1 MARGKRGGRPKG
13 PPPPHLRQRITPKN
27 NGNPAFH
34 GYTLAEEARNTAQ
47 KRRGFAGNDPRL
59 RYKPVTFISA
69 GFMDPLK
76 DFEVPQQEST
86 HLPTVTK
93 DHAERTA
100 EDNTKAI
107 ENYATTTLVGH
118 LGSKELDTE
127 VLADATNHK
136 LPSVHNQHKE
146 DESGP
151 DLDSSDEVILFKGRN
166 GRRQQTPRDTTAK
179 KGNDGTDSMKLH
191 EMDLELKVVE
201 KTIRNEPPREPSAEP
216 ADFIP
221 FSHGRSRNRR
231 SSRKPNRSAKEEEEA
246 AIIAD
251 YIANMQAD
259 GDEDGEEE
267 EEEEEHPGIGTHAF
281 HLLRDLGGTDSEAV
295 PDPHSSEYDQ
305 GGSED
310 EFEQKCQLES
320 DEHMARM
327 LAKQEELGLGGD
339 DIMLFDGVD
348 SNDDGYTTAEAAP
361 RRRKGASKKARILQ
375 KKGQYPSATQMADA
389 FDELDLMN
397 WHRPSLNNFK
407 RGPQSFDVSDSD
419 LEEAMNLTWKKDRL
433 KKAEKKKAREELR
446 SQGLLG
452 KNVKPDD
459 LRIKYQGGMSL
470 DDLANEMEAFM
481 LGSQEQLILPPFDKA
496 ARKIVHSVA
505 NRFKIKSQSAGK
517 GIGRYPVLY
526 RTKTTLP
533 FDQVAFDRTFS
544 HIKQTWF
551 PRVDVDEQ
559 VVNETRVLKRAEA
572 RNGKTRFKNSHTL
585 RDGDIVGQHATELGA
600 ENKGRAMLEK
610 MGWSKGMSLGSEE
623 NKGIIVPIT
632 HVVKIRKTGLG
643 DA

>member
-13 PPPPHLRQRITPKN
+13 PPPPHLRQRTTPKN
-27 NGNPAFH
+27 NGNPVFH

-47 KRRGFAGNDPRL
+47 KRRGFAGNDPKL

-76 DFEVPQQEST
+76 DFEVPQQAST

-93 DHAERTA
+93 DTERRA
-100 EDNTKAI
+100 EDNTKGV
-107 ENYATTTLVGH
+107 ENDPITTH
-118 LGSKELDTE
+118 LERPVSKGLDSE

-136 LPSVHNQHKE
+136 SPNVYDQHK
-146 DESGP
+146 DGESDP
-151 DLDSSDEVILFKGRN
+151 SEDSSEEVILFKGRN
-166 GRRQQTPRDTTAK
+166 GLRQQSPRDTTTK
-179 KGNDGTDSMKLH
+179 KEGDEANSMKLY
-191 EMDLELKVVE
+191 EMTLELKVAE
-201 KTIRNEPPREPSAEP
+201 KTIHNAPPRKPSAEP

-221 FSHGRSRNRR
+221 FNHHRSRSRR
-231 SSRKPNRSAKEEEEA
+231 SSRKPKHSEKEEEEA

-251 YIANMQAD
+251 YIANMQND

-267 EEEEEHPGIGTHAF
+267 DEDEHPGIGTHAF
-281 HLLRDLGGTDSEAV
+281 HVLRDLGGTDSEAV
-295 PDPHSSEYDQ
+295 PDPNSSEDDQ
-305 GGSED
+305 EGGSED
-310 EFEQKCQLES
+310 EFEHKHQLES
-320 DEHMARM
+320 EDEHMARM
-327 LAKQEELGLGGD
+327 LAKQEELGLGSD
-339 DIMLFDGVD
+339 DLMLFDGVG
-348 SNDDGYTTAEAAP
+348 SNDDWYTTTEAAP
-361 RRRKGASKKARILQ
+361 RRKKGASKKARILQ
-375 KKGQYPSATQMADA
+375 KKDQYPSATQMADA
-389 FDELDLMN
+389 FDELDLMD

-407 RGPQSFDVSDSD
+407 RGPQSFDVSDSE

-526 RTKTTLP
+526 RTKATLP

-544 HIKQTWF
+544 HIKQVWF

-572 RNGKTRFKNSHTL
+572 RNGKTRFKDSHTL